1 MALTGEE
8 PRSWFSRQR
17 CVFRTLC
24 RNQSTFPPDRAEGDG
39 KLLANAAHYGGDTYH
54 SPAFTKQNRSN
65 FIRVGKELW
74 EEAITG
80 FQTTT
85 GFPTGLLH
93 RLKAYVTGYFDARAD
108 MAEADFGNA
117 ALVSLFTKTK
127 YDYRSTVVAE
137 ILPSIRQQALDVNNL
152 WLEYQKLDEHRVV
165 PPAEESRRYF
175 DLFYPFFREI
185 VGIEETDPPQ
195 LPARKL
201 RLVSQAQFRPNPST
215 NAPMLTTPTAH
226 GASAP
231 PGPSLVNT
239 PANPT
244 SSLYHKTGGSAG
256 FTTSGGAATGSVAL
270 AAHSRS
276 PGVGRAMGGLFVGR
290 PISASIVGRSLGLLP
305 PGLSIP
311 HCPECPGQPLHFSF
325 ECPIRYNRIL
335 HQACPGFDALG
346 NATPSAWTGSDI
358 SPQTKVAW
366 RTYITQ
372 HQLPHANK
380 ARGGIV
386 DFS

>member
-1 MALTGEE
+1 
-8 PRSWFSRQR
+8 
-17 CVFRTLC
+17 
-24 RNQSTFPPDRAEGDG
+24 
-39 KLLANAAHYGGDTYH
+39 
-54 SPAFTKQNRSN
+54 
-65 FIRVGKELW
+65 
-74 EEAITG
+74 
-80 FQTTT
+80 
-85 GFPTGLLH
+85 
-93 RLKAYVTGYFDARAD
+93 

-201 RLVSQAQFRPNPST
+201 RLVSQAQSRSSPSINPPVLPASI
-215 NAPMLTTPTAH
+215 AH
-226 GASAP
+226 AISAP
-231 PGPSLVNT
+231 TGTAQANLSASPSGI
-239 PANPT
+239 T
-244 SSLYHKTGGSAG
+244 S
-256 FTTSGGAATGSVAL
+256 SGGAAAGSVIAQ
-270 AAHSRS
+270 
-276 PGVGRAMGGLFVGR
+276 PGAGSGTGGLFVAR
-290 PISASIVGRSLGLLP
+290 PISASIVGLSLGLLP
-305 PGLSIP
+305 PGLMIP
-311 HCPECPGQPLHFSF
+311 HCLACPGQPLHFSF

-346 NATPSAWTGSDI
+346 NMTPSAWTGNDI
-358 SPQTKVAW
+358 SPQTKLAW
-366 RTYITQ
+366 QSYITH
-372 HQLPHANK
+372 HQLPNANK
-380 ARGGIV
+380 ARGGVV